1 MDTVLVPVP
10 RELIDEMGLDP
21 EQLRR
26 ALILGLEH
34 LRAKQAQTESS
45 RSAVVAAL
53 AETDHVRPLDSN
65 FVAPYEP
72 DPPSPRQEPPALE
85 GPPVSEII
93 IAQRGRL

>member
-10 RELIDEMGLDP
+10 RELIDELRLDS

-26 ALILGLEH
+26 ALILGLKR
-34 LRAKQAQTESS
+34 LRAEQAQAESS

-53 AETDHVRPLDSN
+53 LETGRVRPLDSSL
-65 FVAPYEP
+65 VAPYEP
-72 DPPSPRQEPPALE
+72 APPPPRQEPPALE